1 MDRGYRGSSGYW
13 YQRTPDRHASST
25 LRRLPHRPSVVI
37 LPIYGG
43 WVSPAHV
50 SGTPE
55 APEERLHRLFVA
67 GLDGDATAYRSFLD
81 ELGRHLRAF
90 LRRRLAHARD
100 DIEDIL
106 QETLLAVHNGRHTYR
121 ADQPLTA
128 WVHAIA
134 RYKLMDFFRSHAR
147 REAWNTPLDE
157 DSEVFA
163 GSDAEPAQ
171 ARRDIGVLLEQ
182 LPDRHRLPILHV
194 KLQGLSVAETAK
206 LTGLSESAVKI
217 GVHRGLKTLA
227 LRIRG
232 TA

>member
-1 MDRGYRGSSGYW
+1 M
-13 YQRTPDRHASST
+13 
-25 LRRLPHRPSVVI
+25 
-37 LPIYGG
+37 
-43 WVSPAHV
+43 SPAHA
-50 SGTPE
+50 SAAEEG
-55 APEERLHRLFVA
+55 AEERLRSLFVA
-67 GLDGDATAYRSFLD
+67 GLGGDAVAYRSFLD
-81 ELGRHLRAF
+81 GLARHLRAF

-100 DIEDIL
+100 DVEDIL

-147 REAWNTPLDE
+147 REARNTPLDE
-157 DSEVFA
+157 DSELFA
-163 GSDAEPAQ
+163 SSDAEPAQ
-171 ARRDIGVLLEQ
+171 ARRDIGKLLEQ

-227 LRIRG
+227 IRIRG
-232 TA
+232 AA